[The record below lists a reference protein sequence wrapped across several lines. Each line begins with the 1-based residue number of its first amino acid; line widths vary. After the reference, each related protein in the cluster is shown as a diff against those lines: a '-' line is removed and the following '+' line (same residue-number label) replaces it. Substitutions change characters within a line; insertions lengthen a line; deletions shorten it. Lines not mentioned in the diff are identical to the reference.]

1 QAFANTGADC
11 EQQDDRAM
19 IGAAEAQV
27 IPYELA
33 GGHRGLRGYTIQARR
48 SWDVAEARWIA
59 IHNLYAL
66 HGCAYDVADRDGVRD
81 QLPASDV
88 EQRRRLSDR
97 ECSRDLQVER
107 NVVVVDLVR
116 AGYGGAIQIEIQ
128 VVPSPR
134 AARRHGGWRRE
145 LRSLCF
151 AVRDARKRITRT
163 GRHRERRGRCVGSC
177 RNDLRLTGHIDRP
190 RGHLDKIAA
199 AGGAGG
205 VPEGDFEGGTTRPP
219 PDPVFVKPRCKANPP
234 GRAND

>member
-1 QAFANTGADC
+1 VSIHVVEDLAKHVCAVEGLIRDDTNRCGCLTGQGLAGQALDSLRAVREQAFANTGADC

-33 GGHRGLRGYTIQARR
+33 GGRRGLRGYTIQARR

-116 AGYGGAIQIEIQ
+116 AGYGGALQIEIQ

-134 AARRHGGWRRE
+134 AARRHGGGRRG
-145 LRSLCF
+145 LRSPCF
-151 AVRDARKRITRT
+151 PGPEARERITPT
-163 GRHRERRGRCVGSC
+163 GRHPARRR
-177 RNDLRLTGHIDRP
+177 
-190 RGHLDKIAA
+190 
-199 AGGAGG
+199 
-205 VPEGDFEGGTTRPP
+205 
-219 PDPVFVKPRCKANPP
+219 
-234 GRAND
+234 